1 MEGGRRLSLTA
12 VFLKRDF
19 GYTGYVVELR
29 GVNSHGRT
37 LEEAR
42 RILEELVS
50 LVFEEERRIVLGN
63 LAGKEIQREAFF
75 FAG

>member
-12 VFLKRDF
+12 VFLKSRF
-19 GYTGYVVELR
+19 GYTGYVVELP

-42 RILEELVS
+42 RILQDLVT
-50 LVFEEERRIVLGN
+50 LVFEEERRIVLEN
-63 LAGKEIQREAFF
+63 LAGKEIQREAFL